1 MMDSQ
6 LKASLRNLHTALASH
21 GPVDEELQDL
31 LLQLDR
37 DIKQLLEERASDG
50 TEGEESTTYGL
61 AERSQELSAQFA
73 AKHPTLEP
81 TLRELTRILGNMG
94 I

>member
-1 MMDSQ
+1 MDSN
-6 LKASLRNLHTALASH
+6 LKVSLRNLHTALAHH

-31 LLQLDR
+31 LLQLEH
-37 DIKQLLEERASDG
+37 DIKHLLEQPA
-50 TEGEESTTYGL
+50 TQGEETTTYGL

>member
-1 MMDSQ
+1 MDSN
-6 LKASLRNLHTALASH
+6 LKASLRNLHTALESH

-31 LLQLDR
+31 LLQLDH
-37 DIKQLLEERASDG
+37 DIKHLLEQRE
-50 TEGEESTTYGL
+50 TGEELTTTYGL
-61 AERSQELSAQFA
+61 AERSQEISAQFA

>member
-1 MMDSQ
+1 MDTK
-6 LKASLRNLHTALASH
+6 LKESLRQLHATLAQH

-31 LLQLDR
+31 LRQLDG
-37 DIKQLLEERASDG
+37 DIKHILDQPPAP
-50 TEGEESTTYGL
+50 EGSNTYGL
-61 AERSQELSAQFA
+61 AERTQEITARFA
-73 AKHPTLEP
+73 AKHPALEP

>member
-1 MMDSQ
+1 MDSQ
-6 LKASLRNLHTALASH
+6 LKASLRNLHTALESH
-21 GPVDEELQDL
+21 GPMDEELQDL

-37 DIKQLLEERASDG
+37 DIKQLLEQRAEDG
-50 TEGEESTTYGL
+50 EAPQTTTYGL

>member
-1 MMDSQ
+1 MDSN
-6 LKASLRNLHTALASH
+6 LKASLKNLHNALAHH
-21 GPVDEELQDL
+21 GPVDEELQEL
-31 LLQLDR
+31 LLQLEG
-37 DIKQLLEERASDG
+37 DIKQLLEQRASGD
-50 TEGEESTTYGL
+50 EGEESTTYGL
-61 AERSQELSAQFA
+61 AERSQEISAQFA